1 MRMGITTKY
10 TRAVLVILACCSLSA
25 CGQTTAN
32 SEQAA
37 VKKEAVPSKQN
48 NMENKMKIEIWS
60 DVMCPFCY
68 IGKRKF
74 DTALAEFEDRDHI
87 EIVWKSYQLDPSIKT
102 QPDKTLEQMM
112 TEKGFNVQQVRNMNG
127 QATQMAKQAGLVYNL
142 DKAVPAN
149 TFNAHRF
156 IHFAKKHGKQNEAEE
171 VLFRS
176 YFTDGRN
183 IDDYPTL
190 IELGKEIGLDAEA
203 VKTVLENGSYADEVR
218 ADIAEATQVGV
229 SGVPFF
235 VVNRK
240 YGMSGAQDNTVF
252 LQTLRKAFAEWRK
265 DNPESKLEIIEGKVC
280 TPEGKC
286 D

>member
-1 MRMGITTKY
+1 MGIRTKKY
-10 TRAVLVILACCSLSA
+10 TSAALVLLACCSLSA
-25 CGQTTAN
+25 CGQTTTKGKQV
-32 SEQAA
+32 E
-37 VKKEAVPSKQN
+37 VKKEDVPAKQN
-48 NMENKMKIEIWS
+48 KMENKMKIEIWS

-68 IGKRKF
+68 IGKRKL
-74 DTALAEFEDRDHI
+74 DTALAQFEDKDNI
-87 EIVWKSYQLDPSIKT
+87 EVVWKSYQLDPSLQT
-102 QPDKTLEQMM
+102 QPDKTLEDMM
-112 TEKGFNVQQVRNMNG
+112 TAKGFKLQQTRNMNG
-127 QATQMAKQAGLVYNL
+127 QATQMAKQVGLVYNL
-142 DKAVPAN
+142 DKAIPAN

-156 IHFAKKHGKQNEAEE
+156 IHFAKKDGKQNEAEE

-176 YFTDGRN
+176 YFTDGKN

-190 IELGKEIGLDAEA
+190 IELGKEIGLDAVA
-203 VKTVLENGSYADEVR
+203 LKAALENGSFAEEVKADME
-218 ADIAEATQVGV
+218 EARQVGV

-240 YGMSGAQDNTVF
+240 YGMSGAQDTNVF

-265 DNPESKLEIIEGKVC
+265 ENPETKLEIIEGKVC